1 MSKFKKNSGISPWN
15 LSEIEFYNSRNKMP
29 GFIEKIWWMQ
39 AQVTSSKEKLQSN
52 WFSFKKPMHIHT
64 SKRQVLSLCL
74 YITNRRNFHVQE
86 RKKKVPYSWWKLT
99 SSVKSCQSCTWDCK
113 TFHWDSITS
122 TWKANSMKNDKVI
135 FIWIAKVK
143 ET

>member
-29 GFIEKIWWMQ
+29 GFIEKIWWMH

-86 RKKKVPYSWWKLT
+86 RKKKRFLT
-99 SSVKSCQSCTWDCK
+99 LDESSLALWNHVNL
-113 TFHWDSITS
+113 
-122 TWKANSMKNDKVI
+122 ARE
-135 FIWIAKVK
+135 IAKHSIGTLLHQPEKQVQW
-143 ET
+143 ETARLFSFE